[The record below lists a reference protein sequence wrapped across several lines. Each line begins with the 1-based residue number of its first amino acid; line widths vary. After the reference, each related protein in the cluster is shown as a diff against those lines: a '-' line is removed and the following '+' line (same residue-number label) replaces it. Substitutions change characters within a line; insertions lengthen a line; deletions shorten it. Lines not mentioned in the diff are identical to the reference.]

1 MEFKTIIG
9 TKQDQS
15 SEIAELKQALK
26 DKNIITDADLLNAK
40 EKIKSDKQK
49 ANWKRNSFW
58 KKYGRDK
65 MEFNK

>member
-49 ANWKRNSFW
+49 AN
-58 KKYGRDK
+58 
-65 MEFNK
+65 